1 MLSDDQWAVVEPL
14 LPRLPRRSDGRGR
27 PWSNPRK
34 VIEAILWMLTTGARW
49 KDLPKDFP
57 SKATCHRWLTWFE
70 ELGVWKDIWR
80 GVLGAL
86 SEKQRLSL
94 EEAFL
99 DASFSGAK
107 KGAKQ
112 SGSLSAER
120 ARSSWFWQAARV
132 YLSEFR
138 LPLRPPRKPRSPSR
152 RSTR

>member
-1 MLSDDQWAVVEPL
+1 MLSDEQWSVLEPL

-27 PWSNPRK
+27 PWSNPRR

-49 KDLPKDFP
+49 KDLPKEYP
-57 SKATCHRWLTWFE
+57 SKATCHRWLNWFE

-80 GVLGAL
+80 AVLGEL

-99 DASFSGAK
+99 DASFTGAK

-112 SGSLSAER
+112 WGSLSAER
-120 ARSSWFWQAARV
+120 ARSLWGASGFRVGNAA
-132 YLSEFR
+132 
-138 LPLRPPRKPRSPSR
+138 
-152 RSTR
+152 